1 MIQRRESHGSLFL
14 EQTFLHF
21 FLPVS
26 SSFVSTI
33 CLDLTLIFHL
43 HRYDS
48 FFVSRSSILMIFFP
62 RKTNCSTFIRITS
75 YSGRHAH
82 TRRYVDPNEFWANP
96 RDSDSLVFFFFLF
109 FFFFFKAYLITLSI
123 LC

>member
-62 RKTNCSTFIRITS
+62 RKTVPPSFESHHTAGDTLTHDDTS
-75 YSGRHAH
+75 IPMNSGQIHVIQ
-82 TRRYVDPNEFWANP
+82 TR
-96 RDSDSLVFFFFLF
+96 SFFFFLF
-109 FFFFFKAYLITLSI
+109 FFFFFKAYLITLSFSAD
-123 LC
+123 